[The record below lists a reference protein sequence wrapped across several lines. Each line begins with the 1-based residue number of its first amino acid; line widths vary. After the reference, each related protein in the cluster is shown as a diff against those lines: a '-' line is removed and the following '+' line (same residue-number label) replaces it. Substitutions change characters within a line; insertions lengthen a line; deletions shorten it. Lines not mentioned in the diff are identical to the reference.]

1 MIRFLRIKHLAV
13 IDELEL
19 EFEPG
24 LTVLTGETGA
34 GKSIIVGALGLLL
47 GARASAG
54 LVRTGEAAASVE
66 AVFGRADGSEV
77 LVRREISAQG
87 RSRAYID
94 DALATTG
101 ALRTIAHELVDLH
114 GQHAHQRLL
123 DPRAHLDLL
132 DEFAGAIP
140 EREGVGERFAR
151 LRSARSAL
159 EAMRRRGRDAD
170 DRLEVVRFQLTEI
183 AAGDVSPGE
192 ADELRT
198 RKQRLANAGA
208 IQRLAAE
215 AHTSLYEGEGA
226 IIDTLAAVWRTT
238 EALGELDS
246 SLPDFRAA
254 RNAVDSHLEELAYA
268 LRERVEEVDDTAA
281 RLQEVEDRLALLE
294 ALARK
299 YGQGAVERVLERR
312 AELEAE
318 LQSLEGGASQVEAL
332 SREME
337 DAQKGYQR
345 AAEKLSRK
353 RRAAA
358 AQLAERLEA
367 LLAELAMP
375 ETRCEFRFDVRSDG
389 GTERGVDA
397 GELYLAPNTG
407 EDPRP
412 LARIASGGEL
422 SRVMLALTTAAA
434 PDAPGRTLVF
444 DEVDAGIGGRA
455 ADIVGQRLS
464 GLGRRFQV
472 LCVTHLPQIAAY
484 GAAQVEIAKNVC
496 RGRTT
501 TRARSLAGKD
511 RVEVIATMMAGG
523 QATAKSRQT
532 AAELLDRATTGK
544 GEATTK
550 RVNGAARAKERKRG

>member
-13 IDELEL
+13 IEELEL
-19 EFEPG
+19 ELEPG

-34 GKSIIVGALGLLL
+34 GKSIIVGALALLL
-47 GARASAG
+47 GARASAD
-54 LVRTGEAAASVE
+54 LVRTGEAAASIE
-66 AVFGRADGSEV
+66 AVFERADGAEV
-77 LVRREISAQG
+77 LVRREVGAQG

-123 DPRAHLDLL
+123 APRAHLDLL
-132 DEFAGAIP
+132 DEFAGTIAD
-140 EREGVGERFAR
+140 RARVGERFGG
-151 LRSARSAL
+151 LRSARAAL
-159 EAMRRRGRDAD
+159 ETVRQRGRDAG
-170 DRLEVVRFQLTEI
+170 DRQEVVRFQLAEI
-183 AAGDVSPGE
+183 VAGDVRAGE

-198 RKQRLANAGA
+198 RKQRLANADA

-215 AHTSLYEGEGA
+215 GHTALYEGEGA
-226 IIDTLAAVWRTT
+226 ILDALAAVWRST
-238 EALGELDS
+238 ETLGELDS

-254 RNAVDSHLEELAYA
+254 RNAVTSHLEELAYA
-268 LRERVEEVDDTAA
+268 LRERVAEVDDTAA
-281 RLQEVEDRLALLE
+281 RLQEVEDRLATLE

-299 YGQGAVERVLERR
+299 YGQGSVDRVLERR

-318 LQSLEGGASQVEAL
+318 LQTLEGGANQIDAL
-332 SREME
+332 AREVE
-337 DAQKGYQR
+337 DAQEEYQR
-345 AAEKLSRK
+345 TAERLSKK

-358 AQLAERLEA
+358 PKLAERMEA

-375 ETRCEFRFDVRSDG
+375 ETHCEFRFDATPDG
-389 GTERGVDA
+389 GTERGIDG
-397 GELYLAPNTG
+397 GELYLAPNAG
-407 EDPRP
+407 EEPRP

-455 ADIVGQRLS
+455 ADVVGQRLS
-464 GLGRRFQV
+464 SLGRRFQV

-484 GAAQVEIAKNVC
+484 GATQVEIAKKVS

-501 TRARSLAGKD
+501 TSARGLAGQD
-511 RVEVIATMMAGG
+511 RVEVIAAMMAGG

-532 AAELLDRATTGK
+532 AAELLEK
-544 GEATTK
+544 
-550 RVNGAARAKERKRG
+550 AASTQREERTNVKSRTRG